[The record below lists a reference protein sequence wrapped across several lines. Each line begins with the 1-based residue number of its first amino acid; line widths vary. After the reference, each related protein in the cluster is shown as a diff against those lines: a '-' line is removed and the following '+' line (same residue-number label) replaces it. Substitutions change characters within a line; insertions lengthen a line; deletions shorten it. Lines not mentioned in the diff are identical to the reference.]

1 MKIMTEDHIKYIMRC
16 HPGVGMRIVLDDI
29 RRIEEKIDKYIDLN
43 SRYNGKPRRTNDEST
58 EPTS

>member
-1 MKIMTEDHIKYIMRC
+1 MKIMTKD
-16 HPGVGMRIVLDDI
+16 L
-29 RRIEEKIDKYIDLN
+29 EEKIDKYIDLN